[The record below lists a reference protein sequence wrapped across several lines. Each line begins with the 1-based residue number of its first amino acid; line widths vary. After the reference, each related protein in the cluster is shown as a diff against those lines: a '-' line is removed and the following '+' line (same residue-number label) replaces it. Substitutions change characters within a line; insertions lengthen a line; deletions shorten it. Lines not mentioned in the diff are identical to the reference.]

1 MNTMDTYSP
10 SIPRL
15 QELSFLGVAAIGA
28 HNGNTFEEIRQ
39 ALIDHMI
46 GLREANTPSGNNALL
61 QHAKYNPHRY
71 LTNTTEALSELMRL
85 GMIEKSPLPSTSNA
99 ASAYTKR
106 SFKMTPIGEHWVE
119 QFKSSQ
125 RHVAYDALLVKLWQ
139 HHPQFSGY
147 LRLLARTMLV
157 IPTAKWT
164 EISTL
169 VPSANERKVYLSFLA
184 HRAAEEVKSGTT
196 GWQATEE
203 EILVGMK
210 QYIDKRLESAE
221 LHKRPN
227 PYPRNQDF
235 VGACE
240 EALVTFAFHR
250 TGLPLDYI
258 SHEILRRWTKELGV
272 ANFSYHVPATPALR
286 LWITADIDENEGSP
300 QVRRRGKSNWGER
313 ILALLPEAYNDVR
326 RKELSNSWVPIYR
339 VRAAVCSKLGLND
352 SVFDATLR
360 DFLAD
365 KSDPNPRFRLNLD
378 SIEFGT
384 TPPTEQP
391 FKIRDANRRNLTY
404 HVMTLIPSSERRD

>member
-1 MNTMDTYSP
+1 MNTMDTHGSG
-10 SIPRL
+10 IPRL
-15 QELSFLGVAAIGA
+15 QELSFLEVAAKGA
-28 HNGNTFEEIRQ
+28 SNGNTFEEIRQ

-61 QHAKYNPHRY
+61 QQAKYNPHRY

-85 GMIEKSPLPSTSNA
+85 GMIEKSPLPSTRNA
-99 ASAYTKR
+99 ASAYIKR
-106 SFKMTPIGEHWVE
+106 CFKMTPIGENWVE
-119 QFKSSQ
+119 LLKSSQ
-125 RHVAYDALLVKLWQ
+125 RQAYDTLLVNLWQ

-164 EISTL
+164 DISTL
-169 VPSANERKVYLSFLA
+169 VPSTNERKVYLSLLA
-184 HRAAEEVKSGTT
+184 HRVAEEVKSGTA

-203 EILVGMK
+203 EILLGIK
-210 QYIDKRLESAE
+210 QYIDKRLESAV
-221 LHKRPN
+221 LHKHPN
-227 PYPRNQDF
+227 PYPRHQDF

-240 EALVTFAFHR
+240 EALVTFAFR
-250 TGLPLDYI
+250 QAGLPLDYI
-258 SHEILRRWTKELGV
+258 SHEILRRWTRELGV

-286 LWITADIDENEGSP
+286 LWSTADFDENEGSP
-300 QVRRRGKSNWGER
+300 QVRRRGKGDWGKR
-313 ILALLPEAYNDVR
+313 IVAILPEAYNDVR
-326 RKELSNSWVPIYR
+326 RKELSNSWVYIYR
-339 VRAAVCSKLGLND
+339 VRAAVCSRLGLND

-378 SIEFGT
+378 SIEFGM

-391 FKIRDANRRNLTY
+391 FKIGGANRSTY